1 MGFMDIL
8 TQYAGSGPVAGSPA
22 ATQHFDEVAGTAPSG
37 VVGHGIAEAFRAEQT
52 PPFGNMV
59 AQLFGNSNP
68 QQRAGLLNELLG
80 SLGPSVLGGLSAS
93 PLAEMLRRMSGSAS
107 SVTPEQASAVTPQ
120 QVQEVA
126 HQAEQQNPGIVD
138 RVGQFY
144 AQHPALVKT
153 LGAAVLSIAL
163 AKMAQRTGG

>member
-1 MGFMDIL
+1 MSFMDIL
-8 TQYAGSGPVAGSPA
+8 NQYASGGSAAGSPA
-22 ATQHFDEVAGTAPSG
+22 ATQHFDQVAGAAPPA
-37 VVGHGIAEAFRAEQT
+37 VVGDGLAEAFRAEQT
-52 PPFGNMV
+52 PPFGSMV
-59 AQLFGNSNP
+59 GQLFGNSNP

-80 SLGPSVLGGLSAS
+80 SLGPGVLAGLSAS
-93 PLAEMLRRMSGSAS
+93 PLADMLRRVSGSAS
-107 SVTPEQASAVTPQ
+107 SITPEQASAVSPQ

-144 AQHPALVKT
+144 AQHPQVVKT

-163 AKMAQRTGG
+163 AKMAQRAGA